1 MKKSLNSRD
10 MSNKRVWKVVARVLE
25 ILLLVAAAAALLLHS
40 PKVQTRLVNKLTSA
54 LQDNLRATISFSDIR
69 MIPFN
74 TLVIKD
80 LTFVES
86 EPLTPMDTI
95 LSAGKLSLSF
105 SLKEL
110 LNISRPFDGGLCIRR
125 VRAQDIQFNLV
136 MFDPDEDGNDLNLNR
151 ALRAQIDENANP
163 EEIRDL
169 FTIGRVELKNGRF
182 RLRSYASDIPE
193 YNGHGI
199 NWTDIDLD
207 IPYASIRSLKHV
219 ESRLSM
225 EILRMR
231 VTDKCGYTLNGH
243 GRMST
248 GMGLVEVLDAH
259 LWDDWS
265 DLDIASYTMTY
276 ARVKDF
282 SDYVNAVSMGLDARP
297 SRLAMKSI
305 SAYAGIFYDCP
316 LTMDITSL
324 SGRGPVN
331 NLRIKDLAFTE
342 RCSGISADLDF
353 SMKNIIPDGNKPHID
368 ADIRKLDF
376 TTEALQTV
384 IEALLGDTEAD
395 FSRYAKGVNARF
407 EGKASGWI
415 DQLAAEGRLST
426 DCGEISIDASTRSA
440 EKGNGAFAFN
450 GWAKLKELNLGKILG
465 TEKLGETSMQLVA
478 DGEYDGGL
486 SKVQVDTFNISRL
499 VFDEYL
505 YHDIKGKGHYENKLI
520 EGNIISG
527 DPNAGFAFQG
537 RLDTSG
543 GEYKVDGKLSILNF
557 DLEKTRMDLRGGG
570 SRVKGEIGI
579 RATADS
585 SGNIYGSLKG
595 RDLKYSTDM
604 QDGLIGDFSLDF
616 FDSAADHEA
625 KSTTHIMRLASPVF
639 GRMEFRSS
647 LPVTKIPA
655 FFKGAL
661 LNRYLPSLTT
671 EPYRAEDW
679 QDHSFILD
687 IDLEDTRGL
696 LLPLKSDIYI
706 SSGTSADLRLRKGGR
721 LNFDFDSEVIR
732 VGDFRFRTIQ
742 LAADNYNG
750 PVRLRSVTPAQINSE
765 GFNVSEMELSASL
778 LPDSLSLN
786 SHAFSD
792 KLPSL
797 TLQCGARAYRDS
809 DGGLCFMGKMGDSS
823 IGFADKTWR
832 FTPGTADYKTK
843 GELNIS
849 KLGLYC
855 DAQSLNLDGS
865 ISRNA
870 PAEMKL
876 HLQSFDLGV
885 MRSFI
890 SQLEEL
896 DFSGHLSGEASYM
909 TPLGENAGLNIDLYT
924 NNIKLAGGD
933 FGSFAVQA
941 MYDDE
946 DEEIHF
952 GLTHR
957 SPEGMED
964 LKIRKEESSL
974 DIISA
979 AKNLRATILFNGL
992 DPEIFTPF
1000 VREHIAF
1007 ESGSIDGKVYVD
1019 YDFTNS
1025 KLSIDKSY
1033 LNISDALTV
1042 IPTGVRYDI
1051 GGRLLADDDRLVLQR
1066 LVISDSYGGEA
1077 GISSGDDGLKAY
1089 LKSLKVLSPEG
1100 RWEIFNGDLA
1110 LSGDLALTHG
1120 KQGELLLNSAL
1131 RTAGEGNLSVFLAG
1145 IGKTESSTVIY
1156 LTPETEEEEFVHE
1169 GERAYLKEREAIRR
1183 REEELRELRSRSS
1196 SRFIAQVSLTTN
1208 PQVRLG
1214 ADLSGGGDISLGV
1227 DGGGTIDIGYDSDN
1241 EGITLGGDYTIEDGD
1256 FSLSAAGL
1264 INKNFD
1270 IEEGSSLRFSGDVM
1284 NTDLNITASNT
1295 VKAPIGTLI
1304 SDTTS
1309 VSSRRDIICR
1319 LSVSGKVR
1327 NPQLAFGIDIP
1338 DLDPTTETL
1347 VRSELNTEDKVQ
1359 KQFLALITTGSFL
1372 PSAQSGITN
1381 TLGSSFILNNLTSLA
1396 SGQITNMLRNA
1407 GIPLDVGLG
1416 YTQNE
1421 EGKDI
1426 VDLNVSTQFF
1436 GNRVIVSGSL
1446 GNRKYSTTSS
1456 DNVVG
1461 DIDIEV
1467 KLDKSGQLRT
1477 KLFSHSADDYT
1488 NYLDNTQRSGAGISY
1503 QKEFNTFGEFF
1514 RSLLR
1519 KRKDDELIRE
1529 AESRTKLRTLK
1540 IEAPSKDNSSL

>member
-1 MKKSLNSRD
+1 
-10 MSNKRVWKVVARVLE
+10 MSNKRAWKVVSRILE
-25 ILLLVAAAAALLLHS
+25 ILLLIAAAAVLLLHS
-40 PKVQTRLVNKLTSA
+40 PRVQTRLVNKITSA
-54 LQDNLRATISFSDIR
+54 LQNSLRAKISFSDIR

-74 TLVIKD
+74 TLVIENVT
-80 LTFVES
+80 LVES

-95 LSAGKLSLSF
+95 LSARKLSLSC

-110 LNISRPFDGGLCIRR
+110 LNVTKPFDGGACIRR
-125 VRAQDIQFNLV
+125 VRAQDLQFNLV
-136 MFDPDEDGNDLNLNR
+136 MFDPDEDGNNLNLNR
-151 ALRAQIDENANP
+151 AFRAHIDENANP
-163 EEIRDL
+163 EDIRDL
-169 FTIGRVELKNGRF
+169 FTIGRVELKRGRF
-182 RLRSYASDIPE
+182 RLRNYASDIPA
-193 YNGHGI
+193 YNGHGL
-199 NWTDIDLD
+199 NWSDLDLD

-219 ESRLSM
+219 DSRLSM
-225 EILRMR
+225 EILRLR
-231 VTDKCGYTLNGH
+231 ATDKCGYTLNAH
-243 GRMST
+243 GRMSA
-248 GMGLVEVLDAH
+248 GMGFVEVLDAH

-265 DLDIASYTMTY
+265 NLDIASYTMTY
-276 ARVKDF
+276 ARAKDF

-297 SRLAMKSI
+297 SKLAMKTI
-305 SAYAGIFYDCP
+305 SAYAGTFYDCP
-316 LTMDITSL
+316 LVLDISSL

-331 NLRIKDLAFTE
+331 NLRIKDLTFTE
-342 RCSGISADLDF
+342 RCSGVSADLDF
-353 SMKNIIPDGNKPHID
+353 SMKNIIPDGDKPHIE
-368 ADIRKLDF
+368 AEIRKLDF
-376 TTEALQTV
+376 TTKGLQTA
-384 IEALLGDTEAD
+384 IDGLINDNSSDL
-395 FSRYAKGVNARF
+395 SRYAKGVNASF
-407 EGKASGWI
+407 EGNASGWI
-415 DQLAAEGRLST
+415 DQLAAEGKLST
-426 DCGEISIDASTRSA
+426 DCGEISIDATTRSTD
-440 EKGNGAFAFN
+440 KGNGAFTFN

-465 TEKLGETSMQLVA
+465 IETLGETSMQLVA
-478 DGEYDGGL
+478 DGEYDNGL
-486 SKVQVDTFNISRL
+486 NKVQVDTFNISGL
-499 VFDEYL
+499 VFDNYL
-505 YHDIKGKGHYENKLI
+505 YHDIKGKGHYENNLI

-543 GEYKVDGKLSILNF
+543 NEYKADGKLSILNF
-557 DLEKTRMDLRGGG
+557 DLEKTKIDRRGGG
-570 SRVKGEIGI
+570 SRVKGEIDI
-579 RATADS
+579 RATTDS

-595 RDLKYSTDM
+595 RDLMYATDM

-616 FDSAADHEA
+616 FDSASDHEA
-625 KSTTHIMRLASPVF
+625 KSTTHIMRLTSPVF
-639 GRMEFRSS
+639 GRVEFRSS

-655 FFKGAL
+655 FIKGAL
-661 LNRYLPSLTT
+661 LNRYMPALTT
-671 EPYRAEDW
+671 EQYRAEDW

-706 SSGTSADLRLRKGGR
+706 SSGSSADLRLRKGGK

-732 VGDFRFRTIQ
+732 VGDFRFKTIQ

-778 LPDSLSLN
+778 VPDSLSL
-786 SHAFSD
+786 SGRALSD

-797 TLQCGARAYRDS
+797 SLQCGARAYRDGE
-809 DGGLCFMGKMGDSS
+809 GGLCFKGKMGDSS
-823 IGFADKTWR
+823 IGFADKTWH
-832 FTPGTADYKTK
+832 FTHGTADYKTR
-843 GELNIS
+843 GDLNIS

-855 DAQSLNLDGS
+855 EAQSLNLDGS

-885 MRSFI
+885 LRTFV

-896 DFSGHLSGEASYM
+896 DFNGQLSGEASYM

-924 NNIKLAGGD
+924 DELKLAGGN
-933 FGSFAVQA
+933 FGSFEVQA

-946 DEEIHF
+946 DEKIHF

-957 SPEGMED
+957 SPEGIED

-974 DIISA
+974 DIISS
-979 AKNLRATILFNGL
+979 AKSLRATILFNSL
-992 DPEIFTPF
+992 DPEMFTPF
-1000 VREHIAF
+1000 VRDYIAF

-1019 YDFTNS
+1019 YDFTNE

-1033 LNISDALTV
+1033 LNISDALTI

-1051 GGRLLADDDRLVLQR
+1051 GGRLLASNDKLKLQR

-1077 GISSGDDGLKAY
+1077 DIKSADDGLEAT
-1089 LKSLKVLSPEG
+1089 LRSLKVLSPQG
-1100 RWEIFNGDLA
+1100 QGEILNGNLA
-1110 LSGDLALTHG
+1110 LSGALSLSHG

-1131 RTAGEGNLSVFLAG
+1131 RTAGAGNLSVFLAE
-1145 IGKTESSTVIY
+1145 IGKSESSTVIY
-1156 LTPETEEEEFVHE
+1156 LKPEADEDDFVHE
-1169 GERAYLKEREAIRR
+1169 GERAYMKEREAIKK
-1183 REEELRELRSRSS
+1183 REEELRELRSRNS
-1196 SRFIAQVSLTTN
+1196 SRFIAQVSLTTD

-1214 ADLSGGGDISLGV
+1214 ADLSGGGDISLTV
-1227 DGGGTIDIGYDSDN
+1227 DGGGTVDIGYDSDN

-1256 FSLSAAGL
+1256 FLLSAAGL
-1264 INKNFD
+1264 INKSFD
-1270 IEEGSSLRFSGDVM
+1270 IENGSSLRFSGDVM

-1295 VKAPIGTLI
+1295 VKATIGTLI

-1309 VSSRRDIICR
+1309 VSSRRDVICR
-1319 LSVSGKVR
+1319 LSVTGKIS

-1359 KQFLALITTGSFL
+1359 KQFLALIATGSFL

-1381 TLGSSFILNNLTSLA
+1381 TLGSSFILSNLSSLA
-1396 SGQITNMLRNA
+1396 SGQITSMLRNA
-1407 GIPLDVGLG
+1407 GIPLDVGVG

-1436 GNRVIVSGSL
+1436 GNRVVVSGSL

-1519 KRKDDELIRE
+1519 KRSDDELIRQ
-1529 AESRTKLRTLK
+1529 AESRAKLKTLK
-1540 IEAPSKDNSSL
+1540 IEAPSSQDNSSL